1 MDNKLTIVGAPL
13 PNMPWENRPESC
25 NDVLWRFSANPV
37 IPRDLLPDS
46 NSIFNSA
53 VVPFKDGYAGVF
65 RVDDKNRRMTLH
77 VGFSTDGLKWDMNPD
92 TIKFEGAAPEV
103 AEWGYGYDPR
113 VAEIDG
119 RYYVSWC
126 NDHHGPTIGLAW
138 TDDFVTFH
146 QLENAFLP
154 YNRNGVLF
162 PKKINGRFAMLS
174 RPSDTGHTAFGDIFY
189 SESPDL
195 EFWGRHRHVMA
206 PAEFKESAWQCMKI
220 GAGPVPIET
229 SEGWLLI
236 YHGVLHSC
244 NGYVYA
250 FGSALLDL
258 EQPWKVLARSG
269 QYLVSPREIYEL
281 AGDVPNVT
289 FPCASLHDPE
299 TGRIAIYYGC
309 ADTVTGLAFGYIPEI
324 IEFTKRTNILK

>member
-1 MDNKLTIVGAPL
+1 MSKLKIAGAAL

-25 NDVLWRFSANPV
+25 SDVLWRYSANPV

-77 VGFSTDGLKWDMNPD
+77 VGFSKDGLKWDMNTD

-269 QYLVSPREIYEL
+269 QYLISPREIYEL
-281 AGDVPNVT
+281 TGDVPNVT

-299 TGRIAIYYGC
+299 TGRIAVYYGC

>member
-1 MDNKLTIVGAPL
+1 MDNKLTIVGAVL

-25 NDVLWRFSANPV
+25 NDVLWRYSANPV

-77 VGFSTDGLKWDMNPD
+77 VGFSKDGLKWDMPPD

-269 QYLVSPREIYEL
+269 QYLISPREIYEL